1 MPPAKL
7 HLGPRRNLCSLCR
20 LLLHAKKRGWE
31 VPDGWRAYSQAGKL
45 DPKSPTGKM
54 AHLKNKAEKLKRQ
67 RERLES
73 IEAGLAA
80 GLKEEPG
87 RQGKSQALKNVVLYD
102 IPTTAGQ
109 KKDTS
114 GPLPTSY
121 SPRYVEAA
129 WYPWWVKE
137 GFFKP
142 EYQHQL
148 PHRKP
153 ETFSL
158 SIPPPNV
165 TGSLHLGHALTVAI
179 EDALVRWKRMQ
190 GYKVLWVPGA
200 DHAGIATQA
209 VVERKIW
216 KERGAL
222 RQDLTRE
229 EFLQEVWNWKEEKG
243 NEIFQ
248 QLKVMGASLDW
259 DRVCF
264 TMDSGFSQAVTEA
277 FVRLHEQGLVYREKR
292 LVNWSCA
299 LRSALSDIEVENRQ
313 LGGRTELS
321 VPGFQ
326 GKVPFGVLVTFAYK
340 VEGEEGEA
348 DEELPVAT
356 TRPET
361 MLGDVA
367 VAVHPD
373 DSRYTHLHGKRL
385 CHPFTGRLLPI
396 ITDSMVEQDMGTGA
410 VKVTPAH
417 SHADYELGHG
427 HGLPSVSV
435 IAEDGTMTA
444 ECGEWLQG
452 LNRFAAREKLLAAL
466 KERGLYRGTKEHPM
480 VLPLCSRS
488 GDVIENLLKSQW
500 FVRCEAMAQKALEA
514 ADSGCLKFTPTFHEK
529 RWRNWLSNISD
540 WCISRQLW
548 WGHQIPAYR
557 VLVSGSPDIGEQE
570 GTDGL
575 WVVGRTEEEARRKAT
590 GMLGKSEEALE
601 LVRDADVL
609 DTWFSSGLFPFAAL
623 GWPHKTGDLQQFY
636 PNSLL
641 ETGSDLLFFW
651 VARMVMLGEQLTG
664 ELPFSQDEQ
673 ECDSGSRTEVL
684 SRAVSVLQVFL
695 HSMVRDAHGRK
706 MSKSLG
712 NVIDPLHVIQ
722 GASLQVLQE
731 KLQNSNLDP
740 REVDIAMEGQRQDF
754 PQGIPECGTDALRFA
769 LCSYYA
775 QGDSINLNVAA
786 IETANRFCNKVWNAL
801 KFSLA
806 ALGEG
811 FTPLRAEEVLP
822 SSPMDRWILS
832 RLCHT
837 AKDCAQQLEEC
848 ELHSAAS
855 SVHLFWLHNFCDVY
869 LESVKPVLRSGD
881 PAQLQ
886 SARQTLYSCADLA
899 LRLLAPFMPFL
910 TEELWQRLPKMD
922 SQAPPS
928 ICVARY
934 PSPEHLAHWSHPEEE
949 VNFLLVQEVVKVVRS
964 LRAAYQLT
972 KARPAVY
979 LVCSEPVSRGV
990 YEKYQEPLQTL
1001 SLAGSLRILPDCE
1014 GAEPPAHCVAV
1025 RTNDHTSIYVD
1036 LQGLVDAP
1044 KELLRLT
1051 SRQQKLE
1058 RQLASLT
1065 ARVQEARYQE
1075 QASLKTQSDH
1085 QQKISLLRS
1094 ELERIE
1100 QAMGTF
1106 RKMAVRQGSGP
1117 DRTES

>member
-1 MPPAKL
+1 MPSAKL
-7 HLGPRRNLCSLCR
+7 HLGTRRNLCSLCH
-20 LLLHAKKRGWE
+20 LLLHAEKRGWA
-31 VPDGWRAYSQAGKL
+31 VRGVWRSYSQAGKL
-45 DPKSPTGKM
+45 DPKSQVGKM
-54 AHLKNKAEKLKRQ
+54 THLKNKAEKQKRQ

-80 GLKEEPG
+80 GMKKETG
-87 RQGKSQALKNVVLYD
+87 CQGKSKALKNTVLYD
-102 IPTTAGQ
+102 IPTIAGQ

-129 WYPWWVKE
+129 WYTWWVKE

-148 PHRKP
+148 PHQKS

-264 TMDSGFSQAVTEA
+264 TMDSGFSKAVTEA

-340 VEGEEGEA
+340 VEGEE
-348 DEELPVAT
+348 DEELSVAT

-373 DSRYTHLHGKRL
+373 DSRYTHLQGKRL
-385 CHPFTGRLLPI
+385 CHPFTGHLLPI
-396 ITDSMVEQDMGTGA
+396 ITDSTVEQDLGTGA

-417 SHADYELGHG
+417 SHADYELGRG

-435 IAEDGTMTA
+435 IAEDGTMTP

-452 LNRFAAREKLLAAL
+452 LNRFMAREKVLAAL
-466 KERGLYRGTKEHPM
+466 KERGLYRGAKEHPM

-500 FVRCEAMAQKALEA
+500 FVRCEAMAQRALEA
-514 ADSGCLKFTPTFHEK
+514 VESGYLKFTPKFHEK
-529 RWRNWLSNISD
+529 KWKTWLSNTSD

-557 VLVSGSPDIGEQE
+557 VLISGSPNIGEQE
-570 GTDGL
+570 EADGL
-575 WVVGRTEEEARRKAT
+575 WVVGRTEEEARRKAA
-590 GMLGKSEEALE
+590 GMLGKSVEALE

-623 GWPHKTGDLQQFY
+623 GWPHKTADLQQFY

-664 ELPFSQDEQ
+664 ELPFSQ
-673 ECDSGSRTEVL
+673 
-684 SRAVSVLQVFL
+684 VFL

-722 GASLQVLQE
+722 GASLQTLQE
-731 KLQNSNLDP
+731 KLQSSNLDP
-740 REVDIAMEGQRQDF
+740 REIAIAMEGQRQDF
-754 PQGIPECGTDALRFA
+754 PEGIPECGTDALRFA
-769 LCSYYA
+769 LCSYCA

-786 IETANRFCNKVWNAL
+786 VETANRFCNKVWNAL
-801 KFSLA
+801 KFTLA

-811 FTPLRAEEVLP
+811 FTPLRTEEVFA

-832 RLCHT
+832 RLYHT
-837 AKDCAQQLEEC
+837 VEDCAQQFEEC
-848 ELHSAAS
+848 ELHSVAS
-855 SVHLFWLHNFCDVY
+855 SVHLFWLHDFCDVY

-881 PAQLQ
+881 PVRLQ
-886 SARQTLYSCADLA
+886 STRQTLCSCVDLA
-899 LRLLAPFMPFL
+899 LRLLSPFMPFL

-934 PSPEHLAHWSHPEEE
+934 PSPEHLAHWCHPEEE
-949 VNFLLVQEVVKVVRS
+949 ANFLVVQEVVRVVRS
-964 LRAAYQLT
+964 LRATYQLT

-979 LVCSEPVSRGV
+979 LVCSEPVSHGV

-1001 SLAGSLRILPDCE
+1001 SLAGSLRILHDSE
-1014 GAEPPAHCVAV
+1014 GTEPPVDCVAV
-1025 RTNDHTSIYVD
+1025 RTNDHTSVYVA
-1036 LQGLVDAP
+1036 LQGLVDPP
-1044 KELLRLT
+1044 KELLKLA

-1058 RQLASLT
+1058 RQLSDLT
-1065 ARVQEARYQE
+1065 ARIQEARYQE
-1075 QASLKTQSDH
+1075 QVSLKTKSDH

-1094 ELERIE
+1094 ELERME
-1100 QAMGTF
+1100 QAIATF
-1106 RKMAVRQGSGP
+1106 QKMTVRQGSCP
-1117 DRTES
+1117 DRAES